1 MNHSELPSPESAAPP
16 VELREATV
24 ADDAFLRDLYAGVR
38 ARELAAAPWTDA
50 EKRRFCEQQFALQ
63 DRHYRD
69 HFPGARCLV
78 VRAGARAIGR
88 VYRARSEG
96 TLYVLDIALV
106 PEMRGRGVGT
116 ALMRGL
122 VAEAD
127 RDGLAMV
134 LHVEPDNP
142 VKRLYLR
149 LGFVEGAAGAVYVEM
164 TRAPVAAAFR
174 TCD

>member
-1 MNHSELPSPESAAPP
+1 
-16 VELREATV
+16 
-24 ADDAFLRDLYAGVR
+24 
-38 ARELAAAPWTDA
+38 
-50 EKRRFCEQQFALQ
+50 
-63 DRHYRD
+63 
-69 HFPGARCLV
+69 
-78 VRAGARAIGR
+78 VRAGTAPVGR
-88 VYRARSEG
+88 VYRATSDR
-96 TLYVLDIALV
+96 TLYLLDIALV

-116 ALMRGL
+116 MLLGRL

-142 VKRLYLR
+142 AKRLYLR

-164 TRAPVAAAFR
+164 TRAPVAAALR